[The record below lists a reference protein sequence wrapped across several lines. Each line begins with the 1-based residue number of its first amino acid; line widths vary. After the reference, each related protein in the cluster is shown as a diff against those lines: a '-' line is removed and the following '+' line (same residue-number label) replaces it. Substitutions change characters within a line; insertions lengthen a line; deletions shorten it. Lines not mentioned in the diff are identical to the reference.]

1 MVRLHVLEEKHM
13 VERLYRFTVDK
24 RKRENQLSE
33 KIAVVP
39 GSFDPVTNGHL
50 DIIKR
55 AADVFDIVYVAVL
68 NNSSKQP
75 LFNVEERIQLIAEV
89 TKQFPNIR
97 IESSSGLLI
106 EYAQQKKAQ
115 AIVRGLRAVSDF
127 EYEMQITSMNRVLD
141 EHIETFFIMTKNQY
155 SFLSSSIVKEVA
167 KYGGN
172 VSELVPKVV
181 EQALKEK
188 FNTK

>member
-1 MVRLHVLEEKHM
+1 M
-13 VERLYRFTVDK
+13 
-24 RKRENQLSE
+24 SE

-39 GSFDPVTNGHL
+39 GSFDPITNGHL

-55 AADVFDIVYVAVL
+55 AADVFDSVYVAVL
-68 NNSSKQP
+68 NNSSKNP
-75 LFNVEERIQLIAEV
+75 LFTTEERIELIAEV
-89 TKQFPNIR
+89 TKSLPNIR

-106 EYAQQKKAQ
+106 DYAKEKNAK

-141 EHIETFFIMTKNQY
+141 ENIETFFIMTKNQY

-172 VSELVPKVV
+172 VSELVPAPVA
-181 EQALKEK
+181 QALKEK
-188 FNTK
+188 FHTIL

>member
-1 MVRLHVLEEKHM
+1 M
-13 VERLYRFTVDK
+13 T
-24 RKRENQLSE
+24 

-39 GSFDPVTNGHL
+39 GSFDPVTFGHL

-55 AADVFDIVYVAVL
+55 GASVFDEIHVVVL
-68 NNSSKQP
+68 NNSSKKP
-75 LFNVEERIQLIAEV
+75 LFTVEERMALIREV
-89 TKQFPNIR
+89 TATLPNVHVD
-97 IESSSGLLI
+97 SFSGLLV
-106 EYAQQKKAQ
+106 EYANKVNAH

-141 EHIETFFIMTKNQY
+141 EKIETFFIMTNNQY

-172 VSELVPKVV
+172 ISELVPKQV
-181 EQALKEK
+181 EEALKMK
-188 FNTK
+188 FGFE